1 MKFLSLIQVNCLK
14 SRKYTLKRISQNRQ
28 MLLASADIFEASS
41 TNSIDP
47 DQTWSWSTLF
57 ASILMLTNKQ
67 TFQGRRCV
75 FKSGPAEETFE
86 CRRHEGGGGV
96 EHERGDYS
104 RSRKGGLGASPEKFL
119 NFERFYVRF

>member
-14 SRKYTLKRISQNRQ
+14 SRKYTLKRISQNRR
-28 MLLASADIFEASS
+28 MLLTSADIFEASS

-86 CRRHEGGGGV
+86 CRRHEREESTRGGIIPALVRGV
-96 EHERGDYS
+96 WGPPP
-104 RSRKGGLGASPEKFL
+104 RKF
-119 NFERFYVRF
+119 